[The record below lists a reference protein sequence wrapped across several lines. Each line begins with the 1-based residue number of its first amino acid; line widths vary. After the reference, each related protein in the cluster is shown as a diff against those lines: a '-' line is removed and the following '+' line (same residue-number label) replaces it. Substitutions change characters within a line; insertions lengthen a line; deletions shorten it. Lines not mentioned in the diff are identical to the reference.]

1 MENRIAEI
9 AGKKQRL
16 VIGLMSGTSADG
28 TDAALMRLEGAGL
41 ETRWEMLRFITIPHR
56 AEIRARMLNLMH
68 ADAGEICRMN
78 FIIGRIFGEA
88 ALALAKEA
96 GISIDDVD
104 VIGSHGQT
112 AYHIDTPDER
122 ATLQIG
128 EAAIIA
134 EMTGR
139 VVISDFRT
147 GDIAAGGKGAPLV
160 PFADFVMFRHPKKIR
175 AMQNIG
181 GIANL
186 TVLPASLD
194 EVTAFDTGP
203 GNSLI
208 DEAMRQVTG
217 GKMDYDKDGA
227 FATRGKVDRPLLEKL
242 LALPYFAQ
250 SPPKTTGK
258 ENFGKDFVK
267 GLMAENPRMRE
278 EDLIATL
285 TMLTGESIAR
295 AYERFVFPKHKVEE
309 IFVSGGGARNPV
321 IMSRLAERLAPVPVK
336 TTDELGM
343 PVDAKEAAAFAI
355 LANQTICGRPSNV
368 PSATGASRAVI
379 LGKITLP

>member
-1 MENRIAEI
+1 
-9 AGKKQRL
+9 
-16 VIGLMSGTSADG
+16 MSGTSADG

-41 ETRWEMLRFITIPHR
+41 ETHWEMLRFITIPHR

-88 ALALAKEA
+88 ALALAKDA

-104 VIGSHGQT
+104 IIGSHGQT
-112 AYHIDTPDER
+112 AYHIDSASER

-147 GDIAAGGKGAPLV
+147 ADIAAGGKGAPLV

-203 GNSLI
+203 GNGLI
-208 DEAMRQVTG
+208 DEAMRQATG
-217 GKMDYDKDGA
+217 NQMHYDRDGA
-227 FATRGKVDRPLLEKL
+227 FAKRGKVDRPLLEKL

-258 ENFGKDFVK
+258 ENFGRDFVN
-267 GLMAENPRMRE
+267 GLMAENPRMRA

-295 AYERFVFPKHKVEE
+295 AYERFVFPKHKVKE

-336 TTDELGM
+336 TTAELGM

-355 LANQTICGRPSNV
+355 LANQTICGQPSNV